1 MELINSIFGWPLG
14 WIMWFCYLVV
24 RNYGIALILFTLIT
38 KVLLLPFAV
47 KQQKSTIKMAIFKPK
62 MDALQ
67 KAYGNNKEKLQEE
80 MMKLYEKE
88 GYNPMSGCMPMLI
101 QFPILFGLI
110 DVVYKPLTHILRLS
124 GEEITLATN
133 AAKDLLSTTANSF
146 TAQLQVVQFIQ
157 SGDASVLAKFSELSA
172 ETIAKIQSIDFR
184 FLGINLL
191 EFPAWKMAEGQ
202 EFLPYFALLMIPI
215 LSGLTSLLLTLQQ
228 KHYSKATQPQQAGG
242 MMNGML
248 YIMPLFSVYFAFMVP
263 AGVGMYWLVSNL
275 LMMVQAF
282 FLNKKFNPEETARL
296 VKEAE
301 ELEKEKQRQE
311 KIEAKKKLAEK
322 AQESGKTISEEEK
335 DELRRQALSEKEA
348 IARKIAEARRRME
361 EKYGDAPSS
370 DADQEEKK

>member
-24 RNYGIALILFTLIT
+24 RNYGIALILFTLLT
-38 KVLLLPFAV
+38 KLMLLPFAV

-62 MDALQ
+62 MDAIQ
-67 KAYGNNKEKLQEE
+67 KAYGNNKEKLNEE
-80 MMKLYEKE
+80 LMKLYEKE

-124 GEEITLATN
+124 SAEITIATD
-133 AAKDLLSTTANSF
+133 AAKGLMEKAANSF
-146 TAQLQVVQFIQ
+146 TAQLQAVQYIQ
-157 SGDASVLAKFSELSA
+157 SGDPAVLDKFSALSA
-172 ETIAKIQSIDFR
+172 ETIQKIQSIDFR
-184 FLGINLL
+184 FLGIDLL
-191 EFPAWKMAEGQ
+191 KFPAWKMAEGQ
-202 EFLPYFALLMIPI
+202 QFLPYLALLLIPI
-215 LSGLTSLLLTLQQ
+215 LSGVTSLLLTLQQ
-228 KHYSKATQPQQAGG
+228 KHYNKSTQPQQGG

-248 YIMPLFSVYFAFMVP
+248 YIMPIFSAYFAFMVP
-263 AGVGMYWLVSNL
+263 AGVGMYWLISNV

-301 ELEKEKQRQE
+301 EAEKERQRQE

-322 AQESGKTISEEEK
+322 AAASGKSMSEEEK
-335 DELRRQALSEKEA
+335 EELRRQALSEKEA
-348 IARKIAEARRRME
+348 VAKKIAEARRRME

-370 DADQEEKK
+370 DGEQEKKK

>member
-124 GEEITLATN
+124 TN